1 MKKYTCIECGRGAE
15 ELYRDFGGGNLKI
28 SHCDHCDQVVDKYV
42 EFDPVLV
49 LLDAL
54 LHKPQAYRHI
64 LLNSGIQFH
73 WRLAVICLLCDAY
86 IKWAH
91 LKSADSTDTQQHM
104 GFYALEW
111 DFYLMFLLAMIELA
125 VFLGCG
131 MLLLQVSRRILP
143 SNEVRFSSVVRA
155 LLLSSFGKLLVIPA
169 VIWGETNSTVY
180 LGLTR
185 LFVFTCNSLAMRVT
199 MDTRQDVACG
209 LVATSLLVQY
219 LTSLSIHKLLHIPT

>member
-28 SHCDHCDQVVDKYV
+28 SHCDQCEQVVDKYV

-64 LLNSGIQFH
+64 LLNSDIQFH
-73 WRLAVICLLCDAY
+73 WRLSVICLLCDAY
-86 IKWAH
+86 IKWAQ
-91 LKSADSTDTQQHM
+91 LKSADTTDSQQHQL

-111 DFYLMFLLAMIELA
+111 DFYLMFLLATVELA
-125 VFLGCG
+125 VFLGCC
-131 MLLLQVSRRILP
+131 MLLLWVSR
-143 SNEVRFSSVVRA
+143 EVLFPDVSFSSVVRA

-185 LFVFTCNSLAMRVT
+185 MFVFTCNSLAMRVT
-199 MDTRQDVACG
+199 LGTRQDVSCG
-209 LVATSLLVQY
+209 LVAVCLLVQY
-219 LTSLSIHKLLHIPT
+219 LTSLSLHNLLYSPT

>member
-1 MKKYTCIECGRGAE
+1 MEQTEAK
-15 ELYRDFGGGNLKI
+15 
-28 SHCDHCDQVVDKYV
+28 V
-42 EFDPVLV
+42 
-49 LLDAL
+49 
-54 LHKPQAYRHI
+54 QARH
-64 LLNSGIQFH
+64 S
-73 WRLAVICLLCDAY
+73 
-86 IKWAH
+86 
-91 LKSADSTDTQQHM
+91 
-104 GFYALEW
+104 
-111 DFYLMFLLAMIELA
+111 ELA
-125 VFLGCG
+125 VFLGCC
-131 MLLLQVSRRILP
+131 MLLLQVNRYIAP
-143 SNEVRFSSVVRA
+143 SPEVRFSSVVRA